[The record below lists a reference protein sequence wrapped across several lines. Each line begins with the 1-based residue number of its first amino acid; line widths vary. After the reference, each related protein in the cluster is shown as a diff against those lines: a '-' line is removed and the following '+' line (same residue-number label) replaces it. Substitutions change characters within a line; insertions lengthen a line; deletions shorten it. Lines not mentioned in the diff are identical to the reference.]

1 VRCAR
6 CDKTNRDDARFCRGC
21 GAPLPST
28 CDGCGAELPDDAAFC
43 DRCGRAVAPPVA
55 GAPARIG
62 RTAPERERR
71 LVTVLF
77 ADVVG
82 STALAERLDP
92 EDMRDVLE
100 RATGVMLT
108 EVERAGGS
116 VNQFTGD
123 GVMALF
129 GAPLALEDAP
139 RRAVEAGLGMQR
151 ALGALGDELRAA
163 RGIDLRVRIGAH
175 TGLVVVGEM
184 GNERRTEYTAVG
196 DTTNLAAR
204 LQTLAAPGTVVVSE
218 VTQRLVAAFFVLRDL
233 GPQAVKGKAEPV
245 RAFEV
250 VGERGVRDRIDALAA
265 AGLTPLAGRARE
277 LATLRKAFE
286 AARGGHG
293 QVFFVVGEAGLGKS
307 RLLWEFRQSLAGEPH
322 DWVEGRCAA
331 FGGATAFLPIADAL
345 RRWLGIDDRDGEAG
359 AIAKIDAAL
368 AAIGDGVTW
377 TRPYV
382 RLLLSLP
389 AGDPAVESLDAA
401 GRRGE
406 SFRALKAIMLEM
418 AARQPLVVVCEDLH
432 WADPASVECLGFLAD
447 AVPAA
452 RILLVLTHRP
462 GFRHPFGDRS
472 YHHRIALDALTAADM
487 AAMTRAI
494 LGAETL
500 PPALA
505 DLIARKAEGNP
516 LFVEE
521 VAKALFEQGV
531 VRRQGD
537 ALVLA
542 GDIPDT
548 AIPDSIHGV
557 LMARLDHLGDEPRR
571 ALQTASVIG
580 REFALRLLARVS
592 EVGEGVSALVG
603 ELRALELVYEKVAH
617 PELAYMFKHALT
629 HDVAYE
635 SMLVQHRR
643 RLHRVIGLTI
653 EELYADRL
661 AEHYETL
668 ALHFE
673 RGEDWER
680 AFRYHRLAAEKAR
693 DGYAN
698 QAVIE
703 HATAALAIAQRLGD
717 AVPAA
722 ARQELAK
729 LVATSCFFTSEFRA
743 SAAAFERAAAL
754 APDTAERATEL
765 ARAGYSHVW
774 GHAYA
779 DAERT
784 LGEALEL
791 ARRHGHPGPEAL
803 ARVSALFQTTTR
815 GETDDFD
822 AEADRIEALARRAGN
837 EEALT
842 HVLLYEAEIAEWRG
856 DYPRVLPVCERVLDT
871 ARRLQIPIFVIF
883 PQWFIAK
890 AATCLG
896 QYERALQALR
906 SALDVCERL
915 GDRAFRSRLENTL
928 GWCLAEIGA
937 AAQARA
943 ANARAA
949 VLAHELGD
957 PEIRANA
964 EINLA
969 LNDLELADADAAA
982 ARLEPI
988 AAEYAQPGDP
998 WMRWRL
1004 ELHVH
1009 DAAGRIAL
1017 ARRDPAAALA
1027 HADAELAGAR
1037 RHRARKLE
1045 GRALELRGRALLA
1058 QDAREEA
1065 GLALGEA
1072 LAVAAAIG
1080 YPPTQWRALRLMG
1093 EIARRA
1099 GRPADVEV
1107 HAARRRTLVEPL
1119 ATALPDDLRRTLFT
1133 SAGVGETGPGE
1144 DG

>member
-1 VRCAR
+1 VTPPPAAPQAR
-6 CDKTNRDDARFCRGC
+6 T
-21 GAPLPST
+21 
-28 CDGCGAELPDDAAFC
+28 
-43 DRCGRAVAPPVA
+43 GRAAA
-55 GAPARIG
+55 EG
-62 RTAPERERR
+62 ERR

-92 EDMRDVLE
+92 EDMRHVIE
-100 RATGVMLT
+100 RATGIML
-108 EVERAGGS
+108 EHVERAEGV

-139 RRAVEAGLGMQR
+139 RRAVQAALGMQR
-151 ALGALGDELRAA
+151 ALGALGDELRAG
-163 RGIDLRVRIGAH
+163 RGIDLRVRIGVH
-175 TGLVVVGEM
+175 TGLVVVGDM
-184 GNERRTEYTAVG
+184 GNERRTEYMAVG
-196 DTTNLAAR
+196 DTTNVAAR

-218 VTQRLVAAFFVLRDL
+218 ATQRLVATFFVLRDL
-233 GPQAVKGKAEPV
+233 GPQTVKGKAEPV
-245 RAFEV
+245 HAFEV
-250 VGERGVRDRIDALAA
+250 VGERAVRDRIDALAA
-265 AGLTPLAGRARE
+265 GGLTPLAGRARE
-277 LATLRKAFE
+277 LGVLRDAFD
-286 AARGGHG
+286 AACDGHG
-293 QVFFVVGEAGLGKS
+293 QVLFVVGEAGLGKS
-307 RLLWEFRQSLAGEPH
+307 RLLWEFRQSLAGKPH
-322 DWVEGRCAA
+322 DWIEGRCAA
-331 FGGATAFLPIADAL
+331 FGGATAFLPVVDAL
-345 RRWLGIDDRDGEAG
+345 RRLFGIDDRDGETE
-359 AIAKIDAAL
+359 AIAKVDATVAEIGNGID
-368 AAIGDGVTW
+368 W
-377 TRPYV
+377 TRPYL

-389 AGDPAVESLDAA
+389 AGDPAVEALDAA
-401 GRRGE
+401 GRRSE
-406 SFRALKAIMLEM
+406 SFRALKAVMLQM
-418 AARQPLVVVCEDLH
+418 AARRPIVIACEDLH
-432 WADPASVECLGFLAD
+432 WADPASLEYIGFLAD

-452 RILLVLTHRP
+452 RVLLVLTHRP
-462 GFRHPFGDRS
+462 GFRQPFGDRS
-472 YHHRIALDALTAADM
+472 YHHRIVLDTLGAADTAAM
-487 AAMTRAI
+487 ARAV
-494 LGAETL
+494 LGAQTL

-505 DLIARKAEGNP
+505 ELIARKAEGNP

-521 VAKALFEQGV
+521 VTKALAEQGV
-531 VRRQGD
+531 VRLEGD

-542 GDIPDT
+542 GDVPDT

-557 LMARLDHLGDEPRR
+557 LMARLDHLAEEQRR

-592 EVGEGVSALVG
+592 EVGAGVSGLVN

-643 RLHRVIGLTI
+643 RLHRMIGLTI

-680 AFRYHRLAAEKAR
+680 AFRYHRLAAVKAR

-703 HATAALAIAQRLGD
+703 HATAALALAGRLGER
-717 AVPAA
+717 VSAA
-722 ARQELAK
+722 TRLELEK
-729 LVATSCFFTSEFRA
+729 LVAASCFFTSEFEA
-743 SAAAFERAAAL
+743 SAAAYERAAAL

-765 ARAGYSHVW
+765 THAAYSHAW

-779 DAERT
+779 DADRA

-791 ARRHGHPGPEAL
+791 ACRHGHPGPEAL
-803 ARVSALFQTTTR
+803 ARVNALFRQTIR

-822 AEADRIEALARRAGN
+822 REAGAIETLARRSGSEEALA
-837 EEALT
+837 
-842 HVLLYEAEIAEWRG
+842 HVLLYQAEVAEWRG
-856 DYPRVLPVCERVLDT
+856 DYTRALPICEQVVVSG
-871 ARRLQIPIFVIF
+871 RRLHIPVFVMF
-883 PQWFIAK
+883 PEWFIGK

-896 QYERALQALR
+896 QYARALQALR
-906 SALDVCERL
+906 AALDLCERL
-915 GDRAFRSRLENTL
+915 GDRAFRSRLENTH
-928 GWCLAEIGA
+928 GWCLAELGAVA
-937 AAQARA
+937 AARL

-949 VLAHELGD
+949 ALAHELGD

-969 LNDLELADADAAA
+969 LNDLELGDLDGAGS
-982 ARLEPI
+982 RLEPL
-988 AAEYAQPGDP
+988 AAEYARPGDP

-1004 ELHVH
+1004 ELHLH
-1009 DAAGRIAL
+1009 DAAGRLAL

-1027 HADAELAGAR
+1027 HADGELAGAR

-1045 GRALELRGRALLA
+1045 ARALELRGRALLA
-1058 QDAREEA
+1058 EDRREDASV
-1065 GLALGEA
+1065 ALGEA
-1072 LAVAAAIG
+1072 LTVAGAIG
-1080 YPPTQWRALRLMG
+1080 YPPTQWRALRLLG

-1099 GRPADVEV
+1099 GRPADAQI
-1107 HAARRRTLVEPL
+1107 HAARRRALVEPL
-1119 ATALPDDLRRTLFT
+1119 ANALPDDLRRALYAT
-1133 SAGVGETGPGE
+1133 AGVGPEGG
-1144 DG
+1144 